1 MAECLEPRR
10 DSATGINPPGAVTDR
25 NFSGHGSETNV
36 WIIGTIQ
43 APAPRARP
51 AARSGRCSSRRGR
64 VTEPV
69 TASKAVQLQRTLPQ
83 RSRQHHWQRL
93 RPQRS
98 IQQRRQRTSVRSLLR
113 LVITPLGGR
122 HSERGGRGRKA
133 RREQKSCEPERND
146 GFLHDSS
153 LPLHAMCRDDNTG
166 IAPRALMR
174 ATEKGRHYGP
184 VTAKA
189 YAVFAALLMGF
200 HNPATRP
207 LRRQRHRLAVCVAHV
222 PARHRSRNAYCW
234 PQSCPLRL
242 IL

>member
-10 DSATGINPPGAVTDR
+10 DSATGVNPPGAVTDR

-36 WIIGTIQ
+36 WIIGTIP
-43 APAPRARP
+43 APPRARP

-64 VTEPV
+64 VTEPA

-113 LVITPLGGR
+113 LVITLLVGGTVIAADAVEKPAA
-122 HSERGGRGRKA
+122 S
-133 RREQKSCEPERND
+133 KSPASPRAMTAFCMTR
-146 GFLHDSS
+146 
-153 LPLHAMCRDDNTG
+153 LPLRALCHDDNTG
-166 IAPRALMR
+166 IAPRAR
-174 ATEKGRHYGP
+174 SHAGDREGRHYGP

-222 PARHRSRNAYCW
+222 PARHRSRNAYCRA
-234 PQSCPLRL
+234 QSCPLRL